1 MTEFMAIETEMPG
14 FLMFPRFLLDAD
26 ISETSKLVYLVL
38 LNRARM
44 SQMHEGWT
52 DAEGR
57 VFLVFPIVELMQILH
72 KSETTIKTCLKALD
86 KAGWIQRKHQGIGKP
101 DRIYVKLP
109 VGGGKLP
116 VRKAENEL
124 PQEQKPVSATGR
136 KPYSNHNDKAR
147 ITQSQERKLDRA
159 PYGAYENVF
168 LSHEELANLRCS
180 VAGWDSYIEKLSRYM
195 KTTGKQYSNHYA
207 TIRGWARRD
216 NKVFI
221 RPQYECKENESL

>member
-57 VFLVFPIVELMQILH
+57 VFLVFPIVELMQTVH
-72 KSETTIKTCLKALD
+72 KSETTIKTCLKALH
-86 KAGWIQRKHQGIGKP
+86 KAGLIQRKHQGIGKP

-109 VGGGKLP
+109 VEGGKLP
-116 VRKAENEL
+116 VRKIENDL
-124 PQEQKPVSATGR
+124 SQEQKPVSATGR
-136 KPYSNHNDKAR
+136 KPYGNHNDKAR
-147 ITQSQERKLDRA
+147 ISDDAKTGINCSSFGSCSKSRA
-159 PYGAYENVF
+159 
-168 LSHEELANLRCS
+168 L
-180 VAGWDSYIEKLSRYM
+180 
-195 KTTGKQYSNHYA
+195 
-207 TIRGWARRD
+207 
-216 NKVFI
+216 
-221 RPQYECKENESL
+221 

>member
-1 MTEFMAIETEMPG
+1 MTAFITPETEMPG

-57 VFLVFPIVELMQILH
+57 VFLVFPIVELMQTVH
-72 KSETTIKTCLKALD
+72 KSETTIKTCLKALH
-86 KAGWIQRKHQGIGKP
+86 KAGLIQRKHQGIGKP

-116 VRKAENEL
+116 VRKIENDL
-124 PQEQKPVSATGR
+124 SQEQKPVSATGR
-136 KPYSNHNDKAR
+136 KPYGNHNDKAR

-159 PYGAYENVF
+159 PYGTYENVF

-180 VAGWDSYIEKLSRYM
+180 VCRLG
-195 KTTGKQYSNHYA
+195 
-207 TIRGWARRD
+207 
-216 NKVFI
+216 
-221 RPQYECKENESL
+221 